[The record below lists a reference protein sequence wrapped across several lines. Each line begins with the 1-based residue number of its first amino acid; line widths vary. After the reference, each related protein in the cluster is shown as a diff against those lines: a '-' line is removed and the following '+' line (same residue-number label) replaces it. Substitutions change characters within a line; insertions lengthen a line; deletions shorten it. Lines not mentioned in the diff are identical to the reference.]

1 MSYDEQE
8 SRFLLKIGQRI
19 RILRETHN
27 MTQEQLS
34 FKCGL
39 HRTYIS
45 SVERGERNIALI
57 NLQKIASALQVSLA
71 HFFTDLPDEESETN
85 EQQVENPPQRINLHY
100 LRQQSLREGCKR

>member
-1 MSYDEQE
+1 
-8 SRFLLKIGQRI
+8 
-19 RILRETHN
+19 

-57 NLQKIASALQVSLA
+57 NLEKIVSALQVSLA
-71 HFFTDLPDEESETN
+71 QFFTDLPDEESETN
-85 EQQVENPPQRINLHY
+85 EQKVENPPAIDQLYR
-100 LRQQSLREGCKR
+100 RQHSLQLGCRH

>member
-1 MSYDEQE
+1 MSMSYDEHE
-8 SRFLLKIGQRI
+8 SRFLQKIGHRI

-45 SVERGERNIALI
+45 GVERGERNIALI
-57 NLQKIASALQVSLA
+57 NLDKIVSALQISLA
-71 HFFTDLPDEESETN
+71 QFFTDITDEDGETN
-85 EQQVENPPQRINLHY
+85 EPNVENT
-100 LRQQSLREGCKR
+100 SSE

>member
-1 MSYDEQE
+1 MSYDENE
-8 SRFLLKIGQRI
+8 TRFLMRIGQRI
-19 RILRETHN
+19 RILRETQN

-57 NLQKIASALQVSLA
+57 NLEKKGLYPTREHQL
-71 HFFTDLPDEESETN
+71 F
-85 EQQVENPPQRINLHY
+85 PP
-100 LRQQSLREGCKR
+100 

>member
-1 MSYDEQE
+1 MSYDKNE

-57 NLQKIASALQVSLA
+57 NLEKILAALQVSLA
-71 HFFTDLPDEESETN
+71 QFFTDLPDEESETN
-85 EQQVENPPQRINLHY
+85 EPKMGNP
-100 LRQQSLREGCKR
+100 SSE

>member
-1 MSYDEQE
+1 
-8 SRFLLKIGQRI
+8 
-19 RILRETHN
+19 

-57 NLQKIASALQVSLA
+57 NLEKIVSALHVSLA
-71 HFFTDLPDEESETN
+71 QFFTDLPDEESEPD
-85 EQQVENPPQRINLHY
+85 EQNMEYP
-100 LRQQSLREGCKR
+100 SSE

>member
-1 MSYDEQE
+1 MSYDELE

-57 NLQKIASALQVSLA
+57 NLEKIVSALQVSLA
-71 HFFTDLPDEESETN
+71 QFFTDLPDEESETN
-85 EQQVENPPQRINLHY
+85 EQQEMEYP
-100 LRQQSLREGCKR
+100 SSE

>member
-1 MSYDEQE
+1 
-8 SRFLLKIGQRI
+8 
-19 RILRETHN
+19 

-85 EQQVENPPQRINLHY
+85 EQQVENPP
-100 LRQQSLREGCKR
+100 SE